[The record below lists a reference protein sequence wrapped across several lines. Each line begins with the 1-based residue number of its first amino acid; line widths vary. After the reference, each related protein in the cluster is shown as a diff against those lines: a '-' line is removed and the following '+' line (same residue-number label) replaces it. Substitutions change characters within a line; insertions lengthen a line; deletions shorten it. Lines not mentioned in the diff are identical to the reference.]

1 MEGKVFWTRKQKR
14 QKKGEKIMFKRL
26 SREKKREYIA
36 FILCVIVCFTFFM
49 MPHVVYADTNP
60 GLDDIKAQMALLQE
74 LMAALVSSVGSVV
87 LMWSIFKM
95 GMAMQAGG
103 NSGMEAQSF
112 GAIGGGIFMVA
123 APQLVLIFTSQP
135 TTPAS

>member
-1 MEGKVFWTRKQKR
+1 
-14 QKKGEKIMFKRL
+14 MFKRL
-26 SREKKREYIA
+26 TKAKKREYIA
-36 FILCVIVCFTFFM
+36 FVLCVMICFTFFM
-49 MPHVVYADTNP
+49 VPHVIYADT
-60 GLDDIKAQMALLQE
+60 GLDEIKAQMALLQE

-112 GAIGGGIFMVA
+112 ASIGGGIFMVA
-123 APQLVLIFTSQP
+123 APQLVLIFTAQP
-135 TTPAS
+135 TPPAS

>member
-1 MEGKVFWTRKQKR
+1 
-14 QKKGEKIMFKRL
+14 MFKKL
-26 SREKKREYIA
+26 SSAKKRELFA
-36 FILCVIVCFTFFM
+36 FVLSVMICFIFFSA
-49 MPHVVYADTNP
+49 PHVIYANQ
-60 GLDDIKAQMALLQE
+60 GLEDIKAQMSLLQE

-112 GAIGGGIFMVA
+112 ASIGGGIFMVA

>member
-1 MEGKVFWTRKQKR
+1 
-14 QKKGEKIMFKRL
+14 MFKRL

-49 MPHVVYADTNP
+49 LPHVVYADTNP

-87 LMWSIFKM
+87 SVTRLPTIS
-95 GMAMQAGG
+95 
-103 NSGMEAQSF
+103 SGISS
-112 GAIGGGIFMVA
+112 
-123 APQLVLIFTSQP
+123 APQPENAITI
-135 TTPAS
+135 TAMIK

>member
-1 MEGKVFWTRKQKR
+1 MM
-14 QKKGEKIMFKRL
+14 KKL
-26 SREKKREYIA
+26 SKEKKREYIA
-36 FILCVIVCFTFFM
+36 FLLCVMVCFTFFM
-49 MPHVVYADTNP
+49 MPHVVYASNK
-60 GLDDIKAQMALLQE
+60 GLEDIKAQMALLQE

-112 GAIGGGIFMVA
+112 ASIGGGIFMVA
-123 APQLVLIFTSQP
+123 APQLVLIFTS
-135 TTPAS
+135 AS

>member
-1 MEGKVFWTRKQKR
+1 
-14 QKKGEKIMFKRL
+14 MFKNL
-26 SREKKREYIA
+26 SKEKKRECLA
-36 FILCVIVCFTFFM
+36 FIMCVMVCFVFFM
-49 MPHVVYADTNP
+49 MPNVVYADNQ
-60 GLDDIKAQMALLQE
+60 GLNDIKAQMALFQE
-74 LMAALVSSVGSVV
+74 LMAALVSSVGAVV
-87 LMWSIFKM
+87 LMWSIFKL

-123 APQLVLIFTSQP
+123 APQLVLIFTAQS

>member
-1 MEGKVFWTRKQKR
+1 
-14 QKKGEKIMFKRL
+14 MFKNL
-26 SREKKREYIA
+26 SKEKKRECLA
-36 FILCVIVCFTFFM
+36 FLMCVMVCFVCFM
-49 MPHVVYADTNP
+49 LPNVVYADDP
-60 GLDDIKAQMALLQE
+60 QGIKDIKAQMALFQE
-74 LMAALVSSVGSVV
+74 LMAALVSSVGAVI
-87 LMWSIFKM
+87 LMWSIFKL

>member
-1 MEGKVFWTRKQKR
+1 
-14 QKKGEKIMFKRL
+14 MFKRI
-26 SREKKREYIA
+26 SKSKKREFFALVLSVMIC
-36 FILCVIVCFTFFM
+36 FIFFSV
-49 MPHVVYADTNP
+49 PHVVYANQ
-60 GLDDIKAQMALLQE
+60 GLEDIKAQMSLLQE

-95 GMAMQAGG
+95 GMAMQSGG

-135 TTPAS
+135 TTPPS

>member
-1 MEGKVFWTRKQKR
+1 M
-14 QKKGEKIMFKRL
+14 MKRL
-26 SREKKREYIA
+26 SKEKKREYIA
-36 FILCVIVCFTFFM
+36 FLLCAMVCFTFLM
-49 MPHVVYADTNP
+49 MPHAVYAANQ
-60 GLDDIKAQMALLQE
+60 GLEDIKAQMTLLQE

-112 GAIGGGIFMVA
+112 ASIGGGIFMVA
-123 APQLVLIFTSQP
+123 APQLVLIFTS
-135 TTPAS
+135 